1 MVDGP
6 ISIDK
11 FRVNLTDLL
20 VHVPYEMLKHKNLVT
35 NWDTI
40 LRATGDDN
48 SANASAFGKTSNRA
62 DIAKQR
68 VLVQMLVCG
77 TELEVIEVVEEGFLS
92 TDVDPESV
100 RQDFKRLTK
109 SKKKGAGKPGLSHEH

>member
-11 FRVNLTDLL
+11 IRVNLTDLV
-20 VHVPYEMLKHKNLVT
+20 VHALREMPKHKNLVT

-48 SANASAFGKTSNRA
+48 SANTSAGGKGGKRA

-68 VLVQMLVCG
+68 VLVQMLACG
-77 TELEVIEVVEEGFLS
+77 ADLEVIEAAEEASCPETS
-92 TDVDPESV
+92 TRNPFDWI
-100 RQDFKRLTK
+100 
-109 SKKKGAGKPGLSHEH
+109 SKG